1 MSIVVDVNRF
11 PNVISKDP
19 NLNGSSSTSTHGENN
34 NEKLKKVAQDGDVE
48 RLYELIAEDPNIL
61 GHFDKV
67 PFCATPL
74 HIAAEKGKTHFAMEL
89 MTLKPSLASKLNV
102 AGYSP
107 MHLALQNNH
116 SLMVRGF
123 VAIDSSLVS
132 IKGRGSERPVPSPTS
147 PGNMKNNNIPG
158 PGTITT
164 PTLLLRFLVRTC
176 GREGRLPWYTRHPV
190 PLDVVHTPCS
200 VLRPLPAKTR
210 RDSILPAPLFL
221 LAVFERYGRRVS
233 HTPHQSLG
241 DSKVAVSVPDLAL
254 GSLDERKGVFDLRS
268 TSPKTRKNRDL
279 RFYLNAL
286 NAGGYTPQ
294 NREAGG
300 LAPAIGDLG
309 CADGGRRRRFLGVL
323 VAAAALVS
331 RRASLG
337 GFTPRTYTAQ
347 ADQPSPFL
355 LHPYEVACPG
365 TPGIRF
371 PWMYK
376 VAVSVPDLALGSL
389 DERKGVFD
397 LRSTS
402 PKTRKNRDLR
412 FYLNALNAGG
422 YTPQNRE
429 AGGLAPA
436 IGDLGCADGGR
447 RRRFLG
453 VLVAAAA
460 LVSRRASLGRVT
472 PLHHVAQIGDA
483 ELLSEFLFACPSSI
497 EDLTV
502 KCETAVHVA
511 VKNGNFM
518 AFKVLLGWLKR
529 VKKEE
534 ILDWKD
540 EDGNTV
546 FHIAAMM
553 NHTEVMKLL
562 RKTVKVEAKN
572 LDGKTAMDILQPG
585 QFRYGSTTTLA
596 GYLSNNLSFME
607 RRNNLLGLSNLG
619 LTGKTSPN
627 ASERRDALLVV
638 AILIATATYQA
649 GLSPPGGFW
658 QENSLNPND
667 GNGHKAGQ
675 MTMVYK
681 NALVFIVLNGLAF
694 LSSLLVIIILIME
707 LPMWKLLYGSVA
719 ALSVAMS
726 ASYITIFPNPNGELE
741 KLLRVLFIMAFPLAM
756 GTMLYYTFI
765 AFTSDKESR
774 HKVDFQASYF
784 SSYHTAS
791 RDNYL
796 LFMTYS

>member
-132 IKGRGSERPVPSPTS
+132 IKGRGR
-147 PGNMKNNNIPG
+147 
-158 PGTITT
+158 
-164 PTLLLRFLVRTC
+164 
-176 GREGRLPWYTRHPV
+176 
-190 PLDVVHTPCS
+190 
-200 VLRPLPAKTR
+200 
-210 RDSILPAPLFL
+210 
-221 LAVFERYGRRVS
+221 
-233 HTPHQSLG
+233 
-241 DSKVAVSVPDLAL
+241 
-254 GSLDERKGVFDLRS
+254 
-268 TSPKTRKNRDL
+268 
-279 RFYLNAL
+279 
-286 NAGGYTPQ
+286 
-294 NREAGG
+294 
-300 LAPAIGDLG
+300 
-309 CADGGRRRRFLGVL
+309 
-323 VAAAALVS
+323 
-331 RRASLG
+331 
-337 GFTPRTYTAQ
+337 
-347 ADQPSPFL
+347 
-355 LHPYEVACPG
+355 
-365 TPGIRF
+365 
-371 PWMYK
+371 
-376 VAVSVPDLALGSL
+376 
-389 DERKGVFD
+389 
-397 LRSTS
+397 
-402 PKTRKNRDLR
+402 
-412 FYLNALNAGG
+412 
-422 YTPQNRE
+422 
-429 AGGLAPA
+429 
-436 IGDLGCADGGR
+436 
-447 RRRFLG
+447 
-453 VLVAAAA
+453 
-460 LVSRRASLGRVT
+460 RVT

-791 RDNYL
+791 RSEPKNDC
-796 LFMTYS
+796 LFISGFCWAGCFLIWAFVLPK